1 MQWVAPLVLLSR
13 QGATLRWTGD
23 RSALTANEAE
33 AQWRVREQSC
43 RALALLLQGDP
54 ALAERAMKAGAMEAV
69 GPCLRRAAEKAE
81 GRDPQPTL
89 AAAATKVL
97 ISLTKRAGGA
107 VAAVV
112 RDDLIQPLVT
122 LLASSEDGP
131 VRQNAGIALA
141 NLAKDP
147 KVRCQQRSGAL
158 ACPVPSSSFNP
169 PPPSPP
175 FPGSAPRPWPAFGS
189 FAAWRCLCSWE
200 ASCFRGRTSRA
211 TRIEPAYKA
220 RALKSITSIIFST
233 SPGRPAPFILP
244 LPYSRAVYFARSL
257 SCPVRRATASSCA
270 AWSR

>member
-169 PPPSPP
+169 PPPLHP
-175 FPGSAPRPWPAFGS
+175 FPVLPPGHGPHSG
-189 FAAWRCLCSWE
+189 
-200 ASCFRGRTSRA
+200 ASRHGDA
-211 TRIEPAYKA
+211 
-220 RALKSITSIIFST
+220 
-233 SPGRPAPFILP
+233 
-244 LPYSRAVYFARSL
+244 
-257 SCPVRRATASSCA
+257 CA
-270 AWSR
+270 AGKQVASGEGQVGPHA